1 MANIFH
7 AILSSTVAVAL
18 RVAVSDV
25 GEERPPV
32 SFESLDV
39 TLPKSRSHHRSM
51 IATNNRRSDAR
62 KSDWSG
68 RRSIRNSAVSSSGE
82 GE

>member
-18 RVAVSDV
+18 RVAAVSDV

-32 SFESLDV
+32 SFESSLDV
-39 TLPKSRSHHRSM
+39 TLPK
-51 IATNNRRSDAR
+51 
-62 KSDWSG
+62 KEP
-68 RRSIRNSAVSSSGE
+68 VSSSE
-82 GE
+82 HDRNEQSQI